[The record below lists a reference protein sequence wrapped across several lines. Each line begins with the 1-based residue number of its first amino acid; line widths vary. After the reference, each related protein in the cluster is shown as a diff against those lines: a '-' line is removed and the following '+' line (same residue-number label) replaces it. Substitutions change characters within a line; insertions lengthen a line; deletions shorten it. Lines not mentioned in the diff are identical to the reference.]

1 MTGCIARNANQG
13 ASSFAGAVEIYF
25 ATRQLEAGVVPY
37 LFSVLV
43 DKALDKWMGGFN
55 VDFAGAKDVGSD
67 GEHVAEI
74 VDDVK
79 NIVTKA

>member
-1 MTGCIARNANQG
+1 M
-13 ASSFAGAVEIYF
+13 
-25 ATRQLEAGVVPY
+25 VPC
-37 LFSVLV
+37 LVPLLV
-43 DKALDKWMGGFN
+43 DEELDKHMGGFN